1 MSKAI
6 GTAVA
11 MMAAG
16 HALAASPQ
24 GRTFSLPESNAVV
37 ALPEFARQAGVQIV
51 APGEYLQQVRTPAV
65 QGTLESRAALRQLLT
80 GTGLSVVED
89 DGERITLASAQPM
102 TAALHGHPG
111 VGYAQVDAPA
121 AAPPADAAVG
131 NLDAVVVTG
140 ARGVQRTVTESPTPI
155 DVIGAAELE
164 KTGRPGLLSAL
175 NDLVPSF
182 NAPAKSG
189 NGTSYVIATGGV

>member
-1 MSKAI
+1 MQAASRRLSKAI

-16 HALAASPQ
+16 HAVAASAQ

-65 QGTLESRAALRQLLT
+65 QGTLESRVALRQLLA

-89 DGERITLASAQPM
+89 DGERITLASAQPL

-111 VGYAQVDAPA
+111 TGYAQVDASAPTPPA
-121 AAPPADAAVG
+121 STPPADAAVG

-140 ARGVQRTVTESPTPI
+140 ARGVQRTVTESPT
-155 DVIGAAELE
+155 
-164 KTGRPGLLSAL
+164 RSM
-175 NDLVPSF
+175 
-182 NAPAKSG
+182 
-189 NGTSYVIATGGV
+189 